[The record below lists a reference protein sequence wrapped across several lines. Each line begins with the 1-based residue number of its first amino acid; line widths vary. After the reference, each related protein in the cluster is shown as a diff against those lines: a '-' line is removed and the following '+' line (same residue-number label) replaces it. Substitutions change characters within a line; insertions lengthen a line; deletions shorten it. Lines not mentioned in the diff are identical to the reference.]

1 MQVLYDGEC
10 GFCAWALGLLLRWD
24 RDRRLRPVAIQ
35 SEEGQRCLAAMAP
48 ELRLASWHAVDQDGV
63 LRSGSAALAALLQ
76 CLPGG
81 RPLARASARYPRVAQ
96 RTYGWVAAHR
106 SALGSAVP
114 RASKRRASELIA
126 DRMH

>member
-1 MQVLYDGEC
+1 MHVLYDGEC

-24 RDRRLRPVAIQ
+24 RDGRLRPVAIQ
-35 SEEGQRCLAAMAP
+35 SEEGQQRLGAIAP

-63 LRSGSAALAALLQ
+63 LRSGSAALPHLLQ

-81 RPLARASARYPRVAQ
+81 RSLARVTARYPRVAE
-96 RTYGWVAAHR
+96 RTYGWIAAHR

-114 RASKRRASELIA
+114 RASKRRARELIA